1 MYLSFIIDV
10 RRMSPYQPPE
20 PKRSVKTAD
29 RIVELFVALQERRYA
44 GVSELAEE
52 LDLAKSTTYHYLATL
67 QNEGYVV
74 KENHKYRLGLRFLE
88 HATTVNRLLGITPI
102 ATPVLE
108 DVADRTGEAVW
119 LLFEEHS
126 HPIYLSKVIG
136 KRGVVSHRMV
146 GDCSLSSAGGKAVLA
161 QYSDEETRSTVEY
174 LKTKH
179 PDYEIPDVDTH
190 ISQMQTVREEGYATT
205 VDEIETGVSS
215 VAAPI
220 RHGGDVVGAVSVA
233 GPTVRLQEELWDD
246 LPGIVRG
253 AANDVELRLDN
264 HSWEPHG
271 RQ

>member
-1 MYLSFIIDV
+1 MP
-10 RRMSPYQPPE
+10 PYQPPK

-74 KENHKYRLGLRFLE
+74 KENDKYRLGLRFLE
-88 HATTVNRLLGITPI
+88 HATTVDRILGIIPI
-102 ATPVLE
+102 ATPVME

-126 HPIYLSKVIG
+126 HPIYLSKAVG
-136 KRGVVSHRMV
+136 KRGVVSHRME
-146 GDCSLSSAGGKAVLA
+146 GDCSPSAAGGKAVLA
-161 QYSDEETRSTVEY
+161 QYSDEETCSIVEY
-174 LKTKH
+174 LKAKH
-179 PDYEIPDVDTH
+179 PDYEISDVDTYV
-190 ISQMQTVREEGYATT
+190 SQMQEVRDEGYATT

-220 RHGGDVVGAVSVA
+220 RREGDVVGAISVA

-253 AANDVELRLDN
+253 AANDIELRLDN
-264 HSWEPHG
+264 HSWKPDG
-271 RQ
+271 PQ

>member
-10 RRMSPYQPPE
+10 VRMSPYRPPK

-74 KENHKYRLGLRFLE
+74 KENDKYRLGLRFLE
-88 HATTVNRLLGITPI
+88 HATTVNRLLGIIPI
-102 ATPVLE
+102 ATPVMR

-119 LLFEEHS
+119 LVFEEHS
-126 HPIYLSKVIG
+126 HPIYLSKVVG
-136 KRGVVSHRMV
+136 ERGVVSHRME
-146 GDCSLSSAGGKAVLA
+146 GDCSPSSAGGKAVLA
-161 QYSDEETRSTVEY
+161 QYTDEETRSIVEY

-179 PDYEIPDVDTH
+179 PDYEIPDVDTYV
-190 ISQMQTVREEGYATT
+190 SQMQAVRDQGYATT
-205 VDEIETGVSS
+205 VDEIRTGVSS

-220 RHGGDVVGAVSVA
+220 RHEGSVVGAVSVA
-233 GPTVRLQEELWDD
+233 GPTVRLREDLWDD
-246 LPGIVRG
+246 LPGVVRG
-253 AANDVELRLDN
+253 AANDVELRLAN
-264 HSWEPHG
+264 HSWDPRG
-271 RQ
+271 DP